1 MTLQNAPKII
11 FLGQTDENIL
21 KTIEYFIQMVD
32 VPEYFCMYLNSQRNL
47 TFLHSFES
55 YEA

>member
-1 MTLQNAPKII
+1 
-11 FLGQTDENIL
+11 
-21 KTIEYFIQMVD
+21 MVD

-55 YEA
+55 YEAYE

>member
-1 MTLQNAPKII
+1 MTK
-11 FLGQTDENIL
+11 TDEDIL
-21 KTIEYFIQMVD
+21 KTVKYFMQMVD

>member
-1 MTLQNAPKII
+1 M
-11 FLGQTDENIL
+11 
-21 KTIEYFIQMVD
+21 QMVD

-55 YEA
+55 YDA